1 MHNAAGNNVEIE
13 ASDRNDAHG
22 TVVSDLVSL
31 IEHVR
36 ASLKLIEQV
45 TARETSFGNQETCA
59 DIIVLDDVTPR
70 YLMAVATLNAC
81 DANLGIALHS
91 LREPT
96 TSPHGSSELAGRQPA
111 LSIIHACADHGA
123 VTAASCGGLAESKGV
138 RFRVADRAVCCRPCL
153 TGIR

>member
-91 LREPT
+91 LREPI
-96 TSPHGSSELAGRQPA
+96 TSPHG
-111 LSIIHACADHGA
+111 
-123 VTAASCGGLAESKGV
+123 TANWPTDRR
-138 RFRVADRAVCCRPCL
+138 RFRSSTPEQITAP
-153 TGIR
+153 